1 MSLNEIIKY
10 EVITHNIITSLNE
23 IKESIINN
31 ELKEP
36 KYVKKNIQI
45 IDMINSKLAILRDTL
60 NKGYKHVN
68 VDKMNDLIHLLQL
81 FSELSYSILSVDNKN
96 TVHDLIFDNCESSD
110 NKIDDRY
117 QKYYNKLLDISDKY
131 DEIYG
136 YFDDNFIE

>member
-96 TVHDLIFDNCESSD
+96 TIHDLIFDNCESSD